1 MPSRKNKRFAKKK
14 GKASLKKTFS
24 KKRIVGGLNDYALVG
39 SINKPYSV
47 EPVPMANVKNDE
59 NDLSTLE
66 STTPQTE
73 VAQPAVAQPAPTVAP
88 AAAPAVAQ
96 PAQPVPA
103 PAPAAEAAAAA
114 QNDSS
119 FFSYL
124 SSPSVAPKNNTT
136 PNSSFWSS
144 YLPSATA
151 PSATAPSATAPS
163 ATAPSATAASATS
176 QTVDSPETV
185 NMLAY
190 TGELEKLKA
199 MVERNP
205 NFKDGVT
212 GFFPIPAISRA
223 FDGIREHGNNITGP
237 ENIKRADIILYLISK
252 GADVSSITAT
262 SASPEV
268 MSYIIQ
274 NIPDDV
280 PDAVHEKIKNI
291 SFELGNSMSV
301 AAPEVPVKTLK
312 KYYKDI
318 GKVNNNFTDES
329 ANKLLISIANDG
341 TVGDLIDF
349 YRVIVGKKKSIN
361 DFINYQQVEAK
372 LTPLMVACINNNTE
386 IVKKILSTENISST
400 INDTILR
407 HTILSTKDAY
417 GNTFLHHAAYHYT
430 LLDVIADYLQKI
442 SENDSHGIGTQKE
455 FLSKAKNS
463 SNDTAFSIV
472 CKKEPTQFNLIKKL
486 NDTGL
491 IPEKDDISNP
501 GFLELEKRFNELKT
515 IMESTDYITKYD
527 PETKKAHKAEIKEY
541 LTLFKTIGYSLFN
554 VRFADGTNFEQI
566 YLQRWDNVLRKN
578 DKKYIYK
585 SVNCKKNTFS
595 SCDPIEADYKEDFNS
610 LLTKI
615 SQANT
620 TLDGIYVV
628 TYKSVCDG
636 IQKKHGIFDTIN
648 ASQFKEVDKNYFI
661 DNSGN
666 NPVVIYEENGDE
678 IRNDVDKYIRDVF
691 EEEFL
696 KKIDRMNFKNK
707 TKDYIGKSKRC
718 NSLYIKSKCGSQ
730 TDMTETAENN
740 KSFNDSLKV
749 LIKKISEA
757 NTNYIAKNQRDKY
770 ITFKS
775 IRNNIIEK
783 YKLGAFTKQDYD
795 LDGQMKLIFEKGE
808 EIPKNVSYDKP
819 PSSFFSSMP
828 TSFWGSSSKSSNT
841 HKRKHAQKQKN
852 TRKHK

>member
-1 MPSRKNKRFAKKK
+1 M
-14 GKASLKKTFS
+14 
-24 KKRIVGGLNDYALVG
+24 
-39 SINKPYSV
+39 
-47 EPVPMANVKNDE
+47 
-59 NDLSTLE
+59 
-66 STTPQTE
+66 
-73 VAQPAVAQPAPTVAP
+73 
-88 AAAPAVAQ
+88 
-96 PAQPVPA
+96 
-103 PAPAAEAAAAA
+103 
-114 QNDSS
+114 
-119 FFSYL
+119 
-124 SSPSVAPKNNTT
+124 
-136 PNSSFWSS
+136 
-144 YLPSATA
+144 
-151 PSATAPSATAPS
+151 
-163 ATAPSATAASATS
+163 
-176 QTVDSPETV
+176 
-185 NMLAY
+185 
-190 TGELEKLKA
+190 
-199 MVERNP
+199 
-205 NFKDGVT
+205 
-212 GFFPIPAISRA
+212 
-223 FDGIREHGNNITGP
+223 
-237 ENIKRADIILYLISK
+237 
-252 GADVSSITAT
+252 
-262 SASPEV
+262 
-268 MSYIIQ
+268 
-274 NIPDDV
+274 PDDV

-329 ANKLLISIANDG
+329 ANNLLISIAKDG

-349 YRVIVGKKKSIN
+349 YRVIVGKKIPIKK
-361 DFINYQQVEAK
+361 FINYQQVEAK

-442 SENDSHGIGTQKE
+442 SENDSHGIDTQKE

-463 SNDTAFSIV
+463 TDDTAFSIV
-472 CKKEPTQFNLIKKL
+472 CKQETTQFNLIKKL
-486 NDTGL
+486 NATGL
-491 IPEKDDISNP
+491 IPEKDDIRNK
-501 GFLELEKRFNELKT
+501 GFLELEKRFNDLKT
-515 IMESTDYITKYD
+515 TMESTGYISEFD
-527 PETKKAHKAEIKEY
+527 PATINKHKAEIKEY

-578 DKKYIYK
+578 DNKYNYK
-585 SVNCKKNTFS
+585 SDKCINKHYLG
-595 SCDPIEADYKEDFNS
+595 SCNLKEDDYKKDFDS
-610 LLTKI
+610 LLKKI

-628 TYKSVCDG
+628 TYKSVCDA
-636 IQKKHGIFDTIN
+636 IQKKYGIFDTIN

-666 NPVVIYEENGDE
+666 NPAVIYEENGDE

-696 KKIDRMNFKNK
+696 KKIDRMNFKNE
-707 TKDYIGKSKRC
+707 TKGYTGRSKRC
-718 NSLYIKSKCGSQ
+718 NSLYIKTKCGSQ
-730 TDMTETAENN
+730 TDMDETPENN

-770 ITFKS
+770 IAFKS
-775 IRNNIIEK
+775 IRDNIIEK
-783 YKLGAFTKQDYD
+783 YNLGDFTKQDYD
-795 LDGQMKLIFEKGE
+795 FDGQMKEFIFKGE